1 MLMPTQAGELE
12 RVLGEY
18 GMRREDVVELPAHQF
33 IMPGLIDTPLGVDS
47 AAAAMGVDRADRAA
61 RRAASA

>member
-1 MLMPTQAGELE
+1 ME

-33 IMPGLIDTPLGVDS
+33 IMPGLIDTHIH
-47 AAAAMGVDRADRAA
+47 
-61 RRAASA
+61 ASQFPNAGTQFRIQG